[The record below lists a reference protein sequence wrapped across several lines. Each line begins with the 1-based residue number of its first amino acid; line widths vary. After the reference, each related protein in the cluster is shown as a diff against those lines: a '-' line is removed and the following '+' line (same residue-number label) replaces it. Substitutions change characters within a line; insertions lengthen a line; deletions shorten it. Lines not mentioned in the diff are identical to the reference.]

1 MKVAKNMNNIANHNH
16 IKSSNNSLEIPE
28 FPRSSIQYR
37 EACKSYP
44 IFVPMQGGRACWLV
58 PEASAVLL
66 TCLQWYLPH
75 LSVMLYSQH
84 QNSFPLRPFY
94 SIFLLSG
101 WAWVPLVKLTKH
113 VLESV
118 PENMLL
124 TERWKAAGSEKQDSL
139 SVPIVSSNPHPCRL
153 PSPQA
158 AALSQGW
165 SCRCSPWIA
174 ASFRLHLLLPRRLL
188 HGSAWRFVP
197 MGCRGTTFPM
207 VVYSAHGAP
216 PALLYADLNVHRTVS
231 TFFCSS
237 LPAAF
242 MRHYSPPLNT
252 LLQECN
258 RLLFNVGLLLDSSHR
273 NHSCSTPTTI
283 TLSYKTSTMF

>member
-58 PEASAVLL
+58 PEAIAVLL

-139 SVPIVSSNPHPCRL
+139 SVPIVSLSPHSCMMVTGTGQRNSTLLHISVLFLSKGQHTRL
-153 PSPQA
+153 P
-158 AALSQGW
+158 
-165 SCRCSPWIA
+165 
-174 ASFRLHLLLPRRLL
+174 
-188 HGSAWRFVP
+188 
-197 MGCRGTTFPM
+197 
-207 VVYSAHGAP
+207 
-216 PALLYADLNVHRTVS
+216 
-231 TFFCSS
+231 
-237 LPAAF
+237 
-242 MRHYSPPLNT
+242 
-252 LLQECN
+252 
-258 RLLFNVGLLLDSSHR
+258 
-273 NHSCSTPTTI
+273 
-283 TLSYKTSTMF
+283 